1 MPGPPSAP
9 GNYDAAFL
17 EAADYDDGFAK
28 VVHGMQPVSQNLLAE
43 DPDGFAPLTDIGIRL
58 GWDDEQILIWQ
69 NRQLKADPT
78 VPKVGGKPQRLD
90 APMGVFGYRIDA
102 RRHPDLKWHS
112 LVRVRSKAPLV
123 LGAIALGEPA
133 GVPWAG
139 ELGVE
144 VHPQQLDGN
153 QDTGQ
158 FWLPS
163 YLSQWNGKSLVL
175 PDEDAA
181 EIFKTEQAQGR
192 SVALGRIYVPE
203 GLAAVALRYGAT
215 YDFRVRLMDV
225 TGGGPE
231 EADEPQ
237 QESPSPV
244 VTVPYVRHVVP
255 EPVRIPGLLKFP
267 DAALDAFYPGA
278 SIEVSRP
285 LLGYPSVVFT
295 GKYADPVTRLKA
307 ASDAAAGKDSF
318 GIPDPDVTR
327 VRVDV
332 EVRALRMD
340 NALSISGREA
350 WALLYT
356 THRDFPADFDQPR
369 VIPLEFRDAPV
380 LHFGDPNGLVDFGLT
395 QAQIDA
401 LDQLVLPTA
410 RDIRLTVRAVADEN
424 PAYFAKDANV
434 GKPVQ
439 LRVRRESNDERHL
452 VAAGA
457 QAKAVLGIYLQP
469 DPAPV
474 QDIENSRLA
483 YVQSTADSPTI
494 IQRLAQA
501 IGVDPKGLTLVGKR
515 GERVVFGCS
524 RRIRHTLAPDNSSL
538 TFAAKEDLVNHWI
551 VALTLDLKRDW
562 TWDGLNQV
570 SLEIFRTKRF
580 KSDAEVDDN
589 GGKPIG
595 DWEVI
600 PTASLQSLDN
610 AQRGHTTLIFL
621 DAVEPKSE
629 LPQPANPSET
639 RFPDLIELSYRVE
652 PRFRAAPGQADAP
665 TPLNLT
671 LPVTTPPAQV
681 PRIAS
686 AGVALSKYQR
696 NRHVLRNRAA
706 PPLPLAGAG
715 RPAA

>member
-1 MPGPPSAP
+1 M
-9 GNYDAAFL
+9 
-17 EAADYDDGFAK
+17 
-28 VVHGMQPVSQNLLAE
+28 
-43 DPDGFAPLTDIGIRL
+43 
-58 GWDDEQILIWQ
+58 
-69 NRQLKADPT
+69 
-78 VPKVGGKPQRLD
+78 
-90 APMGVFGYRIDA
+90 
-102 RRHPDLKWHS
+102 
-112 LVRVRSKAPLV
+112 
-123 LGAIALGEPA
+123 
-133 GVPWAG
+133 
-139 ELGVE
+139 
-144 VHPQQLDGN
+144 
-153 QDTGQ
+153 
-158 FWLPS
+158 
-163 YLSQWNGKSLVL
+163 
-175 PDEDAA
+175 
-181 EIFKTEQAQGR
+181 
-192 SVALGRIYVPE
+192 
-203 GLAAVALRYGAT
+203 
-215 YDFRVRLMDV
+215 
-225 TGGGPE
+225 
-231 EADEPQ
+231 
-237 QESPSPV
+237 
-244 VTVPYVRHVVP
+244 
-255 EPVRIPGLLKFP
+255 
-267 DAALDAFYPGA
+267 
-278 SIEVSRP
+278 
-285 LLGYPSVVFT
+285 
-295 GKYADPVTRLKA
+295 
-307 ASDAAAGKDSF
+307 
-318 GIPDPDVTR
+318 
-327 VRVDV
+327 
-332 EVRALRMD
+332 
-340 NALSISGREA
+340 
-350 WALLYT
+350 
-356 THRDFPADFDQPR
+356 
-369 VIPLEFRDAPV
+369 
-380 LHFGDPNGLVDFGLT
+380 
-395 QAQIDA
+395 
-401 LDQLVLPTA
+401 
-410 RDIRLTVRAVADEN
+410 ADEN

-483 YVQSTADSPTI
+483 YVQSTAESPTI

-570 SLEIFRTKRF
+570 SFEIFRTKRF

-696 NRHVLRNRAA
+696 NDTYSATEPRRRFLWLELEN
-706 PPLPLAGAG
+706 PPLDPNDGYFIRFLAYAPDPLLSDFRIEAFVPPEESPLPVDPELVRIIAPDAPDDEAGLSAMVPLKSAGNSDRHFLIPLPPGLTADSPELFGFFTYELRVGHAGIWSTAQGRFG
-715 RPAA
+715 RPLRTTGVQHPAPTLFCTCNRDETRLVIEATYAEAVLSGKNITADPPRTEIWALLYAQVRQADGKDWRNILLDDRKLEVIPRVRGRLSDATGKKVFLGALENRDAPAHGYTTWDQLQIATLLSDLGLPKDASISVLCVEMMPTSESLRTKIPEIRQLASVDLATAVAAARSGVNAPQQHGGNRGPGLSSLQCTGILPHPPHLSADGNPAGLLPDVLSIAGTNCRYSFPPSADIGHRAVTGRQFS